1 VHLITS
7 LDRRIISLEKT
18 AETNE
23 TNFLCSVLFRN
34 NNFIGEEFGKK
45 KMKQFLLQLIKS
57 KSYLPVPVLA
67 ISVTTGIYYTNE
79 KKSSFR
85 LKTMSSVF
93 SLSPLAR
100 FSSSSN
106 LFPLLR
112 FHTRCDGN
120 NKENNREETIDE
132 DQEEEVEPKKAR
144 KPDHRIMIED
154 DTPENDAKWVEEKQH
169 CSFCRS
175 FLTSPCKEQFKKWS
189 KCVDKA
195 KEMEVDFIEGCS
207 HYTKAL
213 MSCTEEHNDYFM
225 ALHSTPAEE
234 EEEKSSSVAATETK
248 EEKALEKKVDAIID
262 NRSSSSSSSSHLL
275 HGDEKTIA
283 ENTSISAVEEGKSS
297 R

>member
-1 VHLITS
+1 
-7 LDRRIISLEKT
+7 
-18 AETNE
+18 
-23 TNFLCSVLFRN
+23 
-34 NNFIGEEFGKK
+34 
-45 KMKQFLLQLIKS
+45 MKRFLLQLLKS
-57 KSYLPVPVLA
+57 KSYLPVSVLA
-67 ISVTTGIYYTNE
+67 ISATTGIYYTNE

-85 LKTMSSVF
+85 LKTMSMSSVF
-93 SLSPLAR
+93 SFSSLAR

-106 LFPLLR
+106 PFPLLR
-112 FHTRCDGN
+112 FHTRCEGN
-120 NKENNREETIDE
+120 NKENKREETIDE

-144 KPDHRIMIED
+144 KPDHPIMIED

-225 ALHSTPAEE
+225 TLHSTPVEE

-248 EEKALEKKVDAIID
+248 EEKALEKKVDAVTD
-262 NRSSSSSSSSHLL
+262 NRSSSSSSSSSSHLV

-283 ENTSISAVEEGKSS
+283 ENASISAVEEGKSS